1 MVSANEI
8 IIQVMPI
15 VKTLVFAVLGLGLI
29 TGIGYYLLVVKR
41 RRLWHINIYEKKA
54 DGKLHL
60 VGKDKLMERKIN
72 KGKQVVYMLR
82 NRKVETFPPPDDA
95 SHRFLGKEFA
105 DYLRIRDDYLPLKSD
120 MKLEFLDNK
129 TEDQKQE
136 FYKYYKQKLYKMK
149 LLTKEEVESNF
160 IYIPVTRAV
169 HAPLNFEV
177 MEYDV
182 NMMRI
187 NAIDNRDKIYK
198 DKQDWLSKYGTY
210 LALGA
215 IIVLIIVVLYLSYDY
230 SANVIN
236 AAMGKAQ
243 ETLNMVEQLAT
254 KMGGTPPPA

>member
-1 MVSANEI
+1 MSSADEI
-8 IIQVMPI
+8 IIKALPVIKTAIYAI
-15 VKTLVFAVLGLGLI
+15 VGLALTVGV
-29 TGIGYYLLVVKR
+29 GYFLLVVKR
-41 RRLWHINIYEKKA
+41 RRLWHVNIYEKKA

-72 KGKQVVYMLR
+72 KGKQVVYMLK

-95 SHRFLGKEFA
+95 SHRFLSKEYA
-105 DYLRIRDDYLPLKSD
+105 DYLRVRDDYLPLKSD
-120 MKLEFLDNK
+120 MKLKFLDDK
-129 TEDQKQE
+129 SEDEKQE

-149 LLTKEEVESNF
+149 QMSKEEVESNF

-210 LALGA
+210 LALGS

-230 SANVIN
+230 STNVIN

-243 ETLNMVEQLAT
+243 ETLRMVEQLAS
-254 KMGGTPPPA
+254 KMGGTPPIS